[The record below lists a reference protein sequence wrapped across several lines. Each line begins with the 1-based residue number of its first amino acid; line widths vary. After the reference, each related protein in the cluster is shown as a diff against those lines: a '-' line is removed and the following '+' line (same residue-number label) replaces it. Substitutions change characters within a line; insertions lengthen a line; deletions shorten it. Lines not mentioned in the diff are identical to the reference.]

1 MTTRT
6 NTQMT
11 RTTYARIAGFTFLFY
26 IAAGITSM
34 NLADQSQIVDVLA
47 LFMSLSAL
55 VLGVTLYALTRE
67 QGPALALMALTC
79 RVLEAAQS
87 GESAIYFAVGSTL
100 FSWLLLRGRM
110 IPVALAWLGVV
121 ASVLLVVI
129 LPLQLAGLFGG
140 PMSWSASVTWL
151 VWLPMLVFE
160 VALALWLL
168 IKGVAMPT
176 LNVAPSRA
184 D

>member
-1 MTTRT
+1 M
-6 NTQMT
+6 NSNQMT
-11 RTTYARIAGFTFLFY
+11 ARVAGFTFLFY

-34 NLADQSQIVDVLA
+34 NLADQSPMVDVLA
-47 LFMSLSAL
+47 LLMSFSAL
-55 VLGVTLYALTRE
+55 VLGVTLYELTRE

-87 GESAIYFAVGSTL
+87 GESAIYFAVGSTI

-110 IPVALAWLGVV
+110 IPIPLAWLGVI

-140 PMSWSASVTWL
+140 PMSWSTSVTWL
-151 VWLPMLVFE
+151 VWLPMLAFE
-160 VALALWLL
+160 VMLALWLL
-168 IKGVAMPT
+168 IKGVAIPAT
-176 LNVAPSRA
+176 Q
-184 D
+184 